1 MVVAKITDHGKY
13 DLLVRRVETDDL
25 KTMSPEVFT
34 GSITI
39 VKKDGGFVPFFGHIE
54 ADYFEKDFGFRL
66 EAQTATILTC

>member
-54 ADYFEKDFGFRL
+54 ADYFEKDFGFVL
-66 EAQTATILTC
+66 EAQNVTILTC